1 MVVVAVEVA
10 GLGVVTGAMTGVM
23 TAVHLEVMQPE
34 AMRTEEAMIEVATVD
49 MADRHLKE
57 VMTGVAMGLQSMTEA
72 MTAMVVVADHRLT
85 G

>member
-1 MVVVAVEVA
+1 MVVAVEVA

-34 AMRTEEAMIEVATVD
+34 AMRTEEAMIEVATAD
-49 MADRHLKE
+49 MADLHLKE
-57 VMTGVAMGLQSMTEA
+57 VMTGVAMGLQNMKEA
-72 MTAMVVVADHRLT
+72 MTAMVVVADHHLT